1 MKLLRVKANHFKN
14 CCDGFTIDFVPI
26 SRKTSEDKEY
36 ELLEIAP
43 ELYTYSTAAFVGKNA
58 SGKTTALELLDCC
71 YSILGDFRLEDKNY
85 EYDGVEL
92 EITFF
97 HEEYLYLYETTLSS
111 GKTMGNQA
119 SFLNE
124 KLLRKRYYKSG
135 IREIYNKEKYER
147 VMYAA
152 GEQGNQSIRFDIPPE
167 DISRVVFPEDI
178 SRVFFVLQNK
188 KTRAIYLDSNSYG
201 SDTYKKLFRAL
212 KNYEIGADVLE
223 RIIRIFDEN
232 IKELTRLDDHNYRV
246 VTSSG
251 EKTMNDTQL
260 VHFLSSGT
268 TKGLLLYT
276 LMVGSLREGF
286 DLIIDEVENHFHKTL
301 VENMLSLYRDK
312 KVNRKNAALIFSTH
326 YIETL
331 DQMGRQDNIWICH
344 ADEKIRIAN
353 MYEDYKI
360 RQELLKSKRYYE
372 NTFGTA
378 VNYDHLMDLKKVLK
392 A

>member
-124 KLLRKRYYKSG
+124 KLLRKRYYKSSV
-135 IREIYNKEKYER
+135 REIYKKETYEETLNFVR
-147 VMYAA
+147 
-152 GEQGNQSIRFDIPPE
+152 GQGIPIPISAVLPE
-167 DISRVVFPEDI
+167 DIS
-178 SRVFFVLQNK
+178 SVFFALQNK

-201 SDTYKKLFRAL
+201 SDTYKMIFRAL
-212 KNYEIGADVLE
+212 KNYEIGADVFE

-246 VTSSG
+246 VTLSG

-276 LMVGSLREGF
+276 LMVASLREGF

-312 KVNRKNAALIFSTH
+312 KVNRKNSALIFSTH

-360 RQELLKSKRYYE
+360 RPELLKSKRYYE

>member
-14 CCDGFTIDFVPI
+14 CRDGFTIDFVPV

-124 KLLRKRYYKSG
+124 KLLRKRYYKSSV
-135 IREIYNKEKYER
+135 REIYKKETYEETLNFVR
-147 VMYAA
+147 
-152 GEQGNQSIRFDIPPE
+152 GQGIPIPISAVLPE
-167 DISRVVFPEDI
+167 DIS
-178 SRVFFVLQNK
+178 SVFFALQNK

-201 SDTYKKLFRAL
+201 SDTYKMIFRAL
-212 KNYEIGADVLE
+212 KNYEIGTDVFE

-246 VTSSG
+246 VTLSG

-276 LMVGSLREGF
+276 LMVASLREGF